1 MRPADLTP
9 AELVDLLD
17 DAYQED
23 RGGPPAGLALAE
35 REALAD
41 YLGCHEEAR
50 AEALHLW
57 QERLAWQGGDTDD
70 AAYWLDVEFVGPG
83 EGNRAE

>member
-23 RGGPPAGLALAE
+23 RGGPSSGLAPAE
-35 REALAD
+35 RNVLAD
-41 YLGCHEEAR
+41 YLGCHGEAR

-57 QERLAWQGGDTDD
+57 QERLAWQGGDGED
-70 AAYWLDVEFVGPG
+70 AAYWLDGEFVGTG
-83 EGNRAE
+83 